1 MKPHQIQGA
10 RTSAGSP
17 QGAMGRHGCP
27 SDRPMEAPKNM
38 CLWHGL
44 RYYWWFLICFLDI
57 SVFWE
62 FKCWVSRVWNRKVR
76 CSILSV
82 AHRIPVRKSSGYFV
96 ASLQVCKRQPPDLFL
111 KRIARL
117 KEKMIERNGTSFI
130 PSQHCLW
137 VILRTISLPSTLQ
150 QVAADPLKSS
160 PLMAFLGGL
169 YIDVTGG
176 KTASAG
182 VHASS
187 K

>member
-1 MKPHQIQGA
+1 
-10 RTSAGSP
+10 
-17 QGAMGRHGCP
+17 
-27 SDRPMEAPKNM
+27 
-38 CLWHGL
+38 
-44 RYYWWFLICFLDI
+44 
-57 SVFWE
+57 
-62 FKCWVSRVWNRKVR
+62 
-76 CSILSV
+76 
-82 AHRIPVRKSSGYFV
+82 
-96 ASLQVCKRQPPDLFL
+96 
-111 KRIARL
+111 
-117 KEKMIERNGTSFI
+117 MIERNGTSFI
-130 PSQHCLW
+130 SSQHCLW

>member
-1 MKPHQIQGA
+1 
-10 RTSAGSP
+10 
-17 QGAMGRHGCP
+17 
-27 SDRPMEAPKNM
+27 
-38 CLWHGL
+38 
-44 RYYWWFLICFLDI
+44 
-57 SVFWE
+57 
-62 FKCWVSRVWNRKVR
+62 
-76 CSILSV
+76 
-82 AHRIPVRKSSGYFV
+82 VRKSSGYFV
-96 ASLQVCKRQPPDLFL
+96 ASLQVCKRQPPHLFL

-117 KEKMIERNGTSFI
+117 KKNIESNGTSFI
-130 PSQHCLW
+130 SSQHCLW
-137 VILRTISLPSTLQ
+137 VILGTISLPSTLQ